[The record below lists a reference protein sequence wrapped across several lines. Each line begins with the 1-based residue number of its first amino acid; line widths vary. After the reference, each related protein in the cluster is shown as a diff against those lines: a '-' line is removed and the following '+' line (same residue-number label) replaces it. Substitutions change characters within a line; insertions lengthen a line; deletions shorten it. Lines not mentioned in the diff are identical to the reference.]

1 MAPMRGPAAEEE
13 EEDFEEENS
22 TCCPG
27 CCDGEMSVE
36 GTVSGMSRLAII
48 LCFPTPQTSCC
59 SLISWIV
66 GCANFSAQ
74 YNYNSITLAIL
85 MLERAGK
92 DVPTWATSSL
102 TSVIFLGS
110 VFGQLC
116 LGFLGDAV
124 GRGVGLALTLVLII
138 GGAFLSSAAWDYET
152 EPSTSVYASII
163 LARFVLGVGVGG
175 VYPLS
180 ATAAFEDTREG
191 ESAHERARG
200 VVRAAW
206 GLFWQMPG
214 QAAVYVVAL
223 VLVGT
228 DSLTW
233 TIRAR
238 LLLLSGAVPA
248 AFALPAALTAALG
261 RDAPRLDDRGRTR
274 AKSGVATAQPRR
286 DRPPPGD
293 RKAASNAA
301 EERRALFAQASTQRA
316 LLGCCGCWMFFDVYS
331 YGVSVYSP
339 VILEWIFGDSEA
351 LSLDCWE
358 NLLCSV
364 VGFPAVALTIYAL
377 QHAYGGDVARV
388 QTLGFTA
395 AAGSFV
401 FLSVAWLLGAP
412 KVALFVL
419 YVLLRAVIVF
429 GVAVTTFVMPAVLF
443 PRRIRSTCNGA
454 AAATGKLG
462 ALVGTY
468 AAMPIADV
476 STVALFLGFGLVAL
490 AGGALTSALLQPD
503 FDKRDGE
510 ADRPRDEA
518 TGLLRGGAV

>member
-1 MAPMRGPAAEEE
+1 MRGPAAEEE

-238 LLLLSGAVPA
+238 LLLLSGA
-248 AFALPAALTAALG
+248 
-261 RDAPRLDDRGRTR
+261 
-274 AKSGVATAQPRR
+274 PRR

-395 AAGSFV
+395 RGGVLRLPLRGLAAGR
-401 FLSVAWLLGAP
+401 AQGRA
-412 KVALFVL
+412 
-419 YVLLRAVIVF
+419 LRALRAAAGRHRLRRRRDDVRHA
-429 GVAVTTFVMPAVLF
+429 GRALF